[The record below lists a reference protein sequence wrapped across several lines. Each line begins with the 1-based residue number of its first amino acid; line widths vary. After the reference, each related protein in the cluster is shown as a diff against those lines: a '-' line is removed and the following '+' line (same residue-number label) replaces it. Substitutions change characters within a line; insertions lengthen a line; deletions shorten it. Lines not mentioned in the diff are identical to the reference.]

1 MSIFRAKVH
10 TTTEFEDTCLQTLTT
25 TTVFGLQTDDSTGE
39 GRVLIERSRSNLSNS
54 QWCKCGQCED
64 SDKQRKICC
73 RHIDKLEDRLETE
86 RCITATKDFQ
96 DVVLNGQVLLT
107 VFIHVMLARRQRGA
121 APCELTP

>member
-1 MSIFRAKVH
+1 M
-10 TTTEFEDTCLQTLTT
+10 
-25 TTVFGLQTDDSTGE
+25 FGLQTDDSSAE

-54 QWCKCGQCED
+54 TWCKCGQCED

-73 RHIDKLEDRLETE
+73 RHIDKLEDRLEAE